1 MLGPLPVGSWYILFN
16 CLVYGFTSRLDKV
29 AISESSKTGY
39 YAFGRIIMAG

>member
-29 AISESSKTGY
+29 AIAESSKTGY